1 VHGSQLPE
9 RPQRNNCG
17 YPEYDPQDPVAADQ
31 EQQCYEHQHACDQAR
46 TPQQAL
52 PRLPSAPDAQRLPS
66 AFDLTKPSQH
76 AHVTV
81 SSSIRL
87 DDPWALLSRLGG
99 P

>member
-1 VHGSQLPE
+1 VNGSQLPE
-9 RPQRNNCG
+9 RPQSNNCG
-17 YPEYDPQDPVAADQ
+17 HPEYDPQHPVAADQ
-31 EQQCYEHQHACDQAR
+31 EQQRYEHQHAGDQAR

-52 PRLPSAPDAQRLPS
+52 ARLPSAPDAQRVAP
-66 AFDLTKPSQH
+66 AFDLTEPSQH

-87 DDPWALLSRLGG
+87 DDRWARLSRLGG